1 MRLEVVSQLSPRQ
14 DHRVQQLLNLWVA
27 DLGLGQYLTDEVDRP
42 LDEQCMPLF
51 SSLNHDRGAD
61 HLSGSGDV
69 DQEGF
74 SGSGGHQD
82 GRVREER
89 LQVPEGFLGLRG
101 PSEALGLS

>member
-14 DHRVQQLLNLWVA
+14 NYRVQQLL
-27 DLGLGQYLTDEVDRP
+27 DLRVVDFGLGQYFTDEVDRP
-42 LDEQCMPLF
+42 LDGQCLPLF

-82 GRVREER
+82 GRAGKER
-89 LQVPEGFLGLRG
+89 F
-101 PSEALGLS
+101 

>member
-1 MRLEVVSQLSPRQ
+1 MRLEVVSQLLPRQ

-27 DLGLGQYLTDEVDRP
+27 DLGFGQYLADEVDWP
-42 LDEQCMPLF
+42 LNEQCMPLF
-51 SSLNHDRGAD
+51 SSLDHNRGAN
-61 HLSGSGDV
+61 HLSGRGDV

-89 LQVPEGFLGLRG
+89 LHVPEGLLDLRG
-101 PSEALGLS
+101 PSEALDLP